1 MAFLRLFRFCY
12 WLKNVLVFLPALVIG
27 RADLIFGDPEFSL
40 LYTFLSFS
48 LIASAGYIF
57 NDLADFESDRQ
68 HPIKKKYK
76 PIAIGS
82 VNKQS
87 ASFWLAVTLMG
98 GIVLTR
104 KYLSDEVLMWEMVY
118 FAMGVAYSL
127 GLKRIPYLG
136 LAFVSLGAIF
146 RVLAGAAALDT
157 PAATYL
163 LVIAAGINLAINF
176 GLHAH
181 NQKKLKALN
190 L

>member
-12 WLKNVLVFLPALVIG
+12 WLKNLLVFLPAFVIG
-27 RADLIFGDPEFSL
+27 RADLIFNDPEYSL
-40 LYTFLSFS
+40 LYTFLGFS

-68 HPIKKKYK
+68 HPLKKKYK
-76 PIAIGS
+76 PIALGT

-87 ASFWLAVTLMG
+87 ASFWLAVSLMG

-104 KYLSDEVLMWEMVY
+104 KYLSDQVLLWEMIY
-118 FAMGVAYSL
+118 FAMGVVYSL
-127 GLKRIPYLG
+127 GMKRIPYLG
-136 LAFVSLGAIF
+136 LAFISMGAIF
-146 RVLAGAAALDT
+146 RVLAGAAALDISVA
-157 PAATYL
+157 PYW

-176 GLHAH
+176 GLHAK

-190 L
+190 T